1 MADEKD
7 NCKESETGH
16 NDSVVDSPDIHFEPI
31 VQLAPVDVKTME
43 ENEEEFVK
51 IRAKLFRFDN
61 SADPPEWKERGTGD
75 VKLLRHKSVDQFR
88 LVMRRDKTYKICA
101 NHFITKDMEL
111 KPSFGSDRAWVWT
124 SLADFADEQTKPELL
139 AIRFANVENA
149 QKFKAKF
156 EEARKIVAKSSS
168 DDSDSD
174 EESTALTEKIGDLK
188 VSSKEEED
196 DSEKKLSEKETSEH
210 DDGDKKT

>member
-7 NCKESETGH
+7 SSKEAETSH
-16 NDSVVDSPDIHFEPI
+16 DDSVVESPDIHFEPI
-31 VQLAPVDVKTME
+31 VQLAPVDVKTLE

-51 IRAKLFRFDN
+51 LRAKLFRFDN

-75 VKLLRHKSVDQFR
+75 VKLLRHKSVDQIR
-88 LVMRRDKTYKICA
+88 LVMRRDKTLKICA

-124 SLADFADEQTKPELL
+124 TLADFADEQTKPELL

-149 QKFKAKF
+149 QKFKEKF
-156 EEARKIVAKSSS
+156 EEARKIVSKASS

-174 EESTALTEKIGDLK
+174 EQSSLTEKIGDLK
-188 VSSKEEED
+188 VSSSKEEKAGETKLT
-196 DSEKKLSEKETSEH
+196 EKATSEGG
-210 DDGDKKT
+210 DGDKKT